1 MFSLPRSRTHVS
13 TAGGCGPRSKQLS
26 FRGARLT
33 IAGVFITAVVAA
45 TIGAPSAGSSPAI
58 GESVVRQPLKN
69 VRATPSSAGMPV
81 VVSDPSLKGNVLS
94 FKVKATPWRTD
105 TRNPTAA
112 VDRLGG
118 RLQISRKGV
127 DLSFPSHD
135 TQTKSG
141 ALYLMNKA
149 IPTRVIN
156 RDGVFTISAKLPRK
170 VADSL
175 RKVPKS
181 QLSERVNVTLWHDKD
196 TNPSI
201 GGFEV
206 RQFAAAFTSP
216 STPAKRKA
224 KPRETRSGTR
234 SIFMEEPTPV
244 APVPAPF
251 ALFNG
256 SPFDLTVTVTA
267 VQCTTGTA
275 VTNQVIPAGTTFM
288 WDQQAL
294 LANSQDYNSNPS
306 ETASDSFNEAL
317 TSADEA
323 AQAGLEAG
331 IAHGV
336 SKGVLTA
343 GAYVAVDLVSVGV
356 KALVTPRP
364 NCSMSGSAWQIN
376 WTATDVNPSQ
386 TAGNI
391 NYWVPAYGSTAA
403 LGSAS
408 TANLPVTAGM
418 GITPLAAYNATSAN
432 GLAVSLSQLQSQLYS
447 TGSLVMAM
455 LNSNV
460 LSVGPYGCLPDSMAN
475 PCTNTYTCNLSNQQ
489 QTNPSSTSTSTNFG
503 ASAFTGGISADWSAC
518 SGSTQMAYNRN
529 GSEDPDGENATV
541 MSVGAT
547 VLLGFGNTTITK
559 GGPYAAGTAT
569 SAASVG
575 LCAATAAPC
584 ITAASVPGTSSTTAD
599 SSLSTGCTVGDWN
612 FATPWNAKTYSL
624 SNPPASYSSVN
635 QMASQLVY
643 RGVSSSGASLIYAM
657 PTNVSAST
665 ITGGFSPTGSN
676 LWMLTNT
683 DLQQIQNTIPGGYV
697 SQWGCVMSANT
708 QIPQG
713 LTGGANNALNLSWNG
728 TPVTAWINNPAGN
741 LTSPPGSGGSSGSG
755 GATTPST
762 IAAPTNVVALGG
774 SGLVA
779 AAWTPITA
787 TTSGI
792 QSVTYV
798 ATASSGQSCSTS
810 GTTCTILSVPNGTP
824 VTVTVTAASGALT
837 SAASAPSAPTT
848 PTAAAVPPSPATPVQ
863 NVMANYGAGIAA
875 VSWNAVTT
883 ASGAI
888 AAVSYTA
895 RTNSGQTCT
904 TTTTNCNI
912 VNVPAGTPVTVQ
924 VTTNTSQGAA
934 PPSVPTAPVVM
945 AVTSPTP
952 TTPAPPAQLEL
963 DASAPTSVKAND
975 DFTIKVSVGPGAPDG
990 SATVTLY
997 KDGKTTAT
1005 LGRVSVL
1012 NGKGNNNLKIP
1023 KKTSHGS
1030 YSLRVSFTAN
1040 GTGQIVKSAGAIKV
1054 T

>member
-1 MFSLPRSRTHVS
+1 M
-13 TAGGCGPRSKQLS
+13 
-26 FRGARLT
+26 
-33 IAGVFITAVVAA
+33 
-45 TIGAPSAGSSPAI
+45 
-58 GESVVRQPLKN
+58 
-69 VRATPSSAGMPV
+69 
-81 VVSDPSLKGNVLS
+81 
-94 FKVKATPWRTD
+94 
-105 TRNPTAA
+105 
-112 VDRLGG
+112 
-118 RLQISRKGV
+118 
-127 DLSFPSHD
+127 
-135 TQTKSG
+135 
-141 ALYLMNKA
+141 
-149 IPTRVIN
+149 
-156 RDGVFTISAKLPRK
+156 
-170 VADSL
+170 
-175 RKVPKS
+175 
-181 QLSERVNVTLWHDKD
+181 
-196 TNPSI
+196 
-201 GGFEV
+201 
-206 RQFAAAFTSP
+206 
-216 STPAKRKA
+216 
-224 KPRETRSGTR
+224 
-234 SIFMEEPTPV
+234 
-244 APVPAPF
+244 
-251 ALFNG
+251 
-256 SPFDLTVTVTA
+256 
-267 VQCTTGTA
+267 
-275 VTNQVIPAGTTFM
+275 
-288 WDQQAL
+288 
-294 LANSQDYNSNPS
+294 
-306 ETASDSFNEAL
+306 
-317 TSADEA
+317 
-323 AQAGLEAG
+323 
-331 IAHGV
+331 
-336 SKGVLTA
+336 
-343 GAYVAVDLVSVGV
+343 
-356 KALVTPRP
+356 
-364 NCSMSGSAWQIN
+364 
-376 WTATDVNPSQ
+376 
-386 TAGNI
+386 
-391 NYWVPAYGSTAA
+391 
-403 LGSAS
+403 
-408 TANLPVTAGM
+408 
-418 GITPLAAYNATSAN
+418 
-432 GLAVSLSQLQSQLYS
+432 
-447 TGSLVMAM
+447 
-455 LNSNV
+455 
-460 LSVGPYGCLPDSMAN
+460 
-475 PCTNTYTCNLSNQQ
+475 
-489 QTNPSSTSTSTNFG
+489 
-503 ASAFTGGISADWSAC
+503 
-518 SGSTQMAYNRN
+518 
-529 GSEDPDGENATV
+529 
-541 MSVGAT
+541 
-547 VLLGFGNTTITK
+547 
-559 GGPYAAGTAT
+559 
-569 SAASVG
+569 G

-584 ITAASVPGTSSTTAD
+584 IAAASVPGTSGTTAD

-624 SNPPASYSSVN
+624 SNPPPSYSSVN

-863 NVMANYGAGIAA
+863 NVIANYGAGIAA

-1005 LGRVSVL
+1005 LGRVNVL

>member
-1 MFSLPRSRTHVS
+1 MTTSTSSR
-13 TAGGCGPRSKQLS
+13 A
-26 FRGARLT
+26 ARLT
-33 IAGVFITAVVAA
+33 TAGVFITAVVAA

-69 VRATPSSAGMPV
+69 VRATPSPAGMPV
-81 VVSDPSLKGNVLS
+81 VVFDPSLKGNVLS
-94 FKVKATPWRTD
+94 FKVKATAWRTA
-105 TRNPTAA
+105 TRNSTAA

-127 DLSFPSHD
+127 DLRFPSRD

-141 ALYLMNKA
+141 DLYLMNKA

-156 RDGVFTISAKLPRK
+156 RDGTFTISAKLPRK

-175 RKVPKS
+175 RKVPKKR
-181 QLSERVNVTLWHDKD
+181 LSERVNVMLWHDKD
-196 TNPSI
+196 TNPNI

-206 RQFAAAFTSP
+206 RQFATAFSLP
-216 STPAKRKA
+216 GTPAKKKA
-224 KPRETRSGTR
+224 KPRETRSVTR
-234 SIFMEEPTPV
+234 SFFMEEPTPV

-288 WDQQAL
+288 WDQQAW
-294 LANSQDYNSNPS
+294 LAGNSYYNENPS
-306 ETASDSFNEAL
+306 ATAEDSLNDSFA
-317 TSADEA
+317 SADEA
-323 AQAGLEAG
+323 AQVGLEAS
-331 IAHGV
+331 IAHGA

-343 GAYVAVDLVSVGV
+343 GAFVAVDLVSAGV
-356 KALVTPRP
+356 KALIAAGKA
-364 NCSMSGSAWQIN
+364 NCTNSGSAWQIN

-391 NYWVPAYGSTAA
+391 NYWVPAYGSTAS
-403 LGSAS
+403 LGGVPTS
-408 TANLPVTAGM
+408 NLPVTTGM
-418 GITPLAAYNATSAN
+418 GVTPFTAYNATSAN
-432 GLAVSLSQLQSQLYS
+432 GLAVTPAQLQSQLYS

-455 LNSNV
+455 LNKNV
-460 LSVGPYGCLPDSMAN
+460 QSYSPSGCGSANN
-475 PCTNTYTCNLSNQQ
+475 PCTAVYDCNLSNQE
-489 QTNPSSTSTSTNFG
+489 QTNPASTSTSTNFG

-518 SGSTQMAYNRN
+518 SGSEQMAYTNK
-529 GSEDPDGENATV
+529 GAQDPDQSVAFV
-541 MSVGAT
+541 MSVGNT
-547 VLLGFGNTTITK
+547 VLLGLGNTTITK

-599 SSLSTGCTVGDWN
+599 SSVSTGCTVGDWN

-635 QMASQLVY
+635 QMASQLAY
-643 RGVSSSGASLIYAM
+643 RGVSSSGASMIYAL

-676 LWMLTNT
+676 LWMLTNS

-713 LTGGANNALNLSWNG
+713 LTGGANNALNLNWNG

-810 GTTCTILSVPNGTP
+810 GTTCTIASVPNGTP
-824 VTVTVTAASGALT
+824 VTVTVTAASGGLT

-863 NVMANYGAGIAA
+863 NVIANYGAGIAA

-904 TTTTNCNI
+904 TTTTNCTI

-945 AVTSPTP
+945 SAGSAAP

-963 DASAPTSVKAND
+963 DASAPTSVKAGD
-975 DFTIKVSVGPGAPDG
+975 DFKIKVSVGPGSPDG

-1005 LGRVSVL
+1005 LGRVNVL
-1012 NGKGNNNLKIP
+1012 NGKGNNNLKIQ
-1023 KKTSHGS
+1023 KSTSHGS

-1040 GTGQIVKSAGAIKV
+1040 GTGQIAKSAGAIKV

>member
-1 MFSLPRSRTHVS
+1 
-13 TAGGCGPRSKQLS
+13 
-26 FRGARLT
+26 
-33 IAGVFITAVVAA
+33 
-45 TIGAPSAGSSPAI
+45 
-58 GESVVRQPLKN
+58 
-69 VRATPSSAGMPV
+69 MPV

-94 FKVKATPWRTD
+94 FKVKATAWRTA

-127 DLSFPSHD
+127 DLRFPSRD

-141 ALYLMNKA
+141 DLYLMNKA

-156 RDGVFTISAKLPRK
+156 RDGVLTISAKLPRK

-175 RKVPKS
+175 RKEPKS
-181 QLSERVNVTLWHDKD
+181 RLSERVNVTLWHDKD

-216 STPAKRKA
+216 STPAKKKA

-294 LANSQDYNSNPS
+294 LANNQDYNSNPS
-306 ETASDSFNEAL
+306 ATVQQSLNETVTN
-317 TSADEA
+317 ADVA
-323 AQAGLEAG
+323 AQGGL
-331 IAHGV
+331 
-336 SKGVLTA
+336 
-343 GAYVAVDLVSVGV
+343 GAYAFDNAQTGVNTFGAYAAVDLVTRGV
-356 KALVTPRP
+356 KALITSRP
-364 NCSMSGSAWQIN
+364 NCSLSGSAWQIN

-386 TAGNI
+386 TVGNI

-403 LGSAS
+403 LGSVS

-418 GITPLAAYNATSAN
+418 GVTALGAYNATSAN
-432 GLAVSLSQLQSQLYS
+432 GLAVTPAQLQSQLYS

-455 LNSNV
+455 LNENV
-460 LSVGPYGCLPDSMAN
+460 QSYPNNCGSSSN
-475 PCTNTYTCNLSNQQ
+475 PCTSTYMCNLSNQQ
-489 QTNPSSTSTSTNFG
+489 QTNSNSTSSSASFG

-518 SGSTQMAYNRN
+518 SGSQQIVYNKN
-529 GSEDPDGENATV
+529 GTPNPDQGNAQI

-547 VLLGFGNTTITK
+547 VLLGFGNTSITK
-559 GGPYAAGTAT
+559 GGPYAAGTPT

-575 LCAATAAPC
+575 LCAATAVPC

-612 FATPWNAKTYSL
+612 LATPWNAKTYSL

-676 LWMLTNT
+676 LWMLSNT

-697 SQWGCVMSANT
+697 SQWGCVMSAST

-713 LTGGANNALNLSWNG
+713 LTGGANNALNLNWNG

-774 SGLVA
+774 SGVVA
-779 AAWTPITA
+779 AAWTPVTA

-810 GTTCTILSVPNGTP
+810 GTTCTIASVPNGTP
-824 VTVTVTAASGALT
+824 VTVTVTAASGGLT

-863 NVMANYGAGIAA
+863 NVIANYGAGIAA

-904 TTTTNCNI
+904 TTTTNCTI

-934 PPSVPTAPVVM
+934 PPSVPTTPVVM
-945 AVTSPTP
+945 SSGSATP
-952 TTPAPPAQLEL
+952 TTPVPPALLEL
-963 DASAPTSVKAND
+963 VVSAPTSVKAD
-975 DFTIKVSVGPGAPDG
+975 DELKIKVSVGPGSPDG

-1005 LGRVSVL
+1005 LGRVNVL

-1023 KKTSHGS
+1023 KSTSHGS

-1040 GTGQIVKSAGAIKV
+1040 GTGQIAKSAGSIKV